1 MCVSMTNY
9 HQQGLFFFIQVYIDT
24 NPTLEA
30 HHKCKSA
37 IQIILSKC
45 EDFAALE
52 NLLTPSTPLKIMPH
66 ILFKI
71 SKVLFNF
78 SDNYVFIIYIHR

>member
-1 MCVSMTNY
+1 MCVSIPITINKAY
-9 HQQGLFFFIQVYIDT
+9 FFIQVYSDT
-24 NPTLEA
+24 SPTLQA

-52 NLLTPSTPLKIMPH
+52 QLLTPTTPIQIMPH
-66 ILFKI
+66 ILLKM
-71 SKVLFNF
+71 SKVF
-78 SDNYVFIIYIHR
+78 SDFSVNYVFT